1 MKKNLLCILILLFFL
16 NLSYASRITP
26 VVLAIKKVEHSV
38 VNIRT
43 EQIVKRNINPFFSDP
58 FFGDF
63 FGFNKVYKTQSVG
76 SGFIISK
83 DGIVATN
90 NHVIE
95 SASTISV
102 ILDNGKQYNAKII
115 GKDKR
120 LDIAL
125 IKIQSKETFKPVTLG
140 NSDDIL
146 LGETVIG
153 LGNPY
158 GLNNSVTTGVI
169 SNKVRILPNGDY
181 VSLYIQTDTLINPG
195 NSGGP
200 LVNLDGEVIGINSAI
215 YKEAQGIG
223 FSIPINILKRM
234 IKELEKYGHI
244 RKGYLNF
251 FVKENKN
258 GIYISKV
265 FKNSYVYE
273 KGIRENDKI
282 LSVAGIP
289 TGNLITF
296 NSLIY
301 GYPPGSSVDIVF
313 QTGNKTKKINVKIN
327 NIPEDFGIKFLE
339 EKYGLKFKTEK
350 DFIVITES
358 KIPYYLQEGDVLLA
372 IQDKEINSFKE
383 LKLLLNQNIGNSV
396 RLTIYRNKKVFNI
409 SIKL

>member
-1 MKKNLLCILILLFFL
+1 MKKIILTPIILIILVTLTFA
-16 NLSYASRITP
+16 NRITP
-26 VVLAIKKVEHSV
+26 VVLAIKKVEHAV

-43 EQIVKRNINPFFSDP
+43 EQIVRRNINPFFSDP

-76 SGFIISK
+76 SGFIIGK

-95 SASTISV
+95 SATTISV
-102 ILDNGKQYNAKII
+102 ILDNGKQYDAEII
-115 GKDKR
+115 GKDKK

-125 IKIQSKETFKPVTLG
+125 IKIKTDKKFTPVKLG

-169 SNKVRILPNGDY
+169 SNKIRLLPSGDH
-181 VSLYIQTDTLINPG
+181 VALYIQTDTLINPG

-223 FSIPINILKRM
+223 FSIPINILKR
-234 IKELEKYGHI
+234 IVPELKKYGHI
-244 RKGYLNF
+244 RKGYYGF
-251 FVKENKN
+251 SIKENNN
-258 GIYISKV
+258 GIYVNEIDKTSK
-265 FKNSYVYE
+265 SYK
-273 KGIRENDKI
+273 KGIRKNYKI

-289 TGNLITF
+289 TGDLLTF
-296 NSLIY
+296 ESLIY
-301 GYPPGSSVDIVF
+301 SYPPGSSVNISF
-313 QTGNKTKKINVKIN
+313 SKGEKIKTINIKIEE
-327 NIPEDFGIKFLE
+327 IPENFGLIFLKD
-339 EKYGLKFKTEK
+339 KYGLEFKEK
-350 DFIVITES
+350 NGFIVITKS
-358 KIPYYLQEGDVLLA
+358 NIPYYFKKGDTLIAVEN
-372 IQDKEINSFKE
+372 KEINKFTDFK
-383 LKLLLNQNIGNSV
+383 KILNQHIGQNITFTV
-396 RLTIYRNKKVFNI
+396 YRNKKVFNI
-409 SIKL
+409 SIRL